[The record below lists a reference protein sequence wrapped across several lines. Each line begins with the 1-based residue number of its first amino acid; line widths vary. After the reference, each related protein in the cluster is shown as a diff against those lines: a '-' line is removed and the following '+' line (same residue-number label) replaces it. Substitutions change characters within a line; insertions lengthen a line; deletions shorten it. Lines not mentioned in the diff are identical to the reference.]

1 VRRWHPNCLCQRA
14 LVVFASSTHPCKYSP
29 DLSPLLLLGT
39 LKHHNDAVFWKELFT
54 CMVCQRALVVFASST
69 HPCKYNHDLSPLLL
83 LGTLKHRNDAMF
95 WKELFT
101 CMVWKK
107 NTSFELICMA
117 PKWNFLPYMAFHPF
131 WALDSVKS
139 RIKWPL
145 YLW

>member
-107 NTSFELICMA
+107 NTSFLYGFFFFWTYLYGSKMKF
-117 PKWNFLPYMAFHPF
+117 PSLYGLP
-131 WALDSVKS
+131 SVLGT
-139 RIKWPL
+139 WQC
-145 YLW
+145 